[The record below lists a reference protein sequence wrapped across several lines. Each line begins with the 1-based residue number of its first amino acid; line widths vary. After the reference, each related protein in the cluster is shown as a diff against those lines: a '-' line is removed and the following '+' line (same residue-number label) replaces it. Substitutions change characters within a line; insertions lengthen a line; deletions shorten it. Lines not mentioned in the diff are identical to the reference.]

1 MLGHRE
7 DIPAILGGIDIQ
19 VLASYAGEGT
29 PQVVPQAFA
38 MKTPIV
44 ATRVGSVPELLGH
57 GERGILVEPKN
68 PEDLAKGILKFLK
81 DREMAQAVAEK
92 AYSFCIKEL
101 NIEKMMEQ
109 TIAIYSDALNES

>member
-1 MLGHRE
+1 
-7 DIPAILGGIDIQ
+7 
-19 VLASYAGEGT
+19 
-29 PQVVPQAFA
+29 

-44 ATRVGSVPELLGH
+44 ATPVGSVPELLGH

-81 DREMAQAVAEK
+81 DREMAQAVVEK
-92 AYSFCIKEL
+92 AYSFCVKEL